1 MEKGDHV
8 DFLPSQWYGLVVN
21 HDWLGP
27 GVQGSPA
34 RLRRRPRDFRLCDRS
49 TWRSRRRTAPPRA
62 RPRGQPEPRGVP
74 WPGFPSSRPSCLGP
88 ADPATCDPEAVALVE
103 AGLRGWRAFFLT
115 GLAVAPAG
123 KLWLGLRGAAL
134 MASVLSYESLVH
146 AVAGAVVRRALHAL
160 ATAGGGASLGPVPGM
175 AGGGG

>member
-27 GVQGSPA
+27 RMQGSPA
-34 RLRRRPRDFRLCDRS
+34 RLRKRPRDFRLCDRS

-74 WPGFPSSRPSCLGP
+74 WPRFPSSRPSCLGP
-88 ADPATCDPEAVALVE
+88 ADLATCDPEAVALVE